1 MPRLREFC
9 ADRRLTL
16 VDIDLRWG
24 VPAESTSETILRACL
39 AEIDRAR
46 AANVNP
52 FFVNMLGHRYGWVP
66 QPADVPSSVALEY
79 NWVPSVSVTHMEI
92 LQGAYRRSNP
102 NALFLIRND
111 GYLPDIPTSFMPQFL
126 EPKFLSGVALQALK
140 TKIREKF
147 GPTNQVRDYT
157 VSVREVDTSVA
168 GIPKVVFDGLE
179 AFGDT
184 IYDFVTK
191 VIDRQY
197 PAEALQDLTI
207 SDRLSMSHDYFME
220 SETEVVLGRDEVVE
234 KIISSYKESCPIVL
248 LSERGV
254 GKSAVVALAA
264 KEATKRGHKVVFF
277 STQSKTGIAEFSSAD
292 IASFQLLLCLE
303 LGDESIVAQA
313 KELRVEDTLE
323 DEGCTKIKGIMESMF
338 KDSSLRSA
346 VSPSVPAIV
355 FLDEYEKDSLQD
367 ILPVPIPPGISLVF
381 STSSS
386 ELPSKSAESGLPV
399 TELTLSP
406 VDMSVKASIVD
417 KRLGMYNKRLH
428 QTQLDLLLANPGT
441 ESLRWL
447 YLACEEL
454 RVFGAFET
462 VTEFI
467 KTLPNS
473 VLGLLE
479 QNLTRNIAVAKNYG
493 DGITHLMIKD
503 TLLLCLFED
512 QGLREQE
519 VLDLL
524 AVRLQAE
531 GVKRS
536 DDNGLR
542 VVAQG
547 EWSIVVL
554 FIKSFV
560 RMVPQFDGSRL
571 VYLSSKDSRD
581 AVTEYFKA
589 EEENTVRTYRKT
601 LADYYESSSDEVRR
615 LQSYPLQLIEL
626 NDLNRIIRFKKAE
639 AFEFVPS
646 NIRSRVV
653 NYLRCKSRINQEIQ
667 PEKFCNGCSMK
678 VASGKMRIQACYL
691 CGTRVFTHQ
700 IHSKETPK
708 LWGRE
713 SFVYRCRK
721 HNNNAW
727 LQNFMQKCAQC
738 KTPLPKDP
746 GFSNFAIKCNQCSL
760 GDWPKNCRC
769 CQLNMDEIEDGSTET
784 AESND

>member
-1 MPRLREFC
+1 M
-9 ADRRLTL
+9 
-16 VDIDLRWG
+16 DIDLRWG

-46 AANVNP
+46 TANVNP

-66 QPADVPSSVALEY
+66 QPADVPTSVALEY

-102 NALFLIRND
+102 NALFMIRND
-111 GYLPDIPTSFMPQFL
+111 SYLPDIPSSFIPQFL
-126 EPKFLSGVALQALK
+126 EPKFLSGIALQALK
-140 TKIREKF
+140 SKIRQKF

-179 AFGDT
+179 AFGDK
-184 IYDFVTK
+184 IYDFVIK
-191 VIDRQY
+191 AIDRQY
-197 PAEALQDLTI
+197 PAEALEDLTT

-220 SETEVVLGRDEVVE
+220 SETEVVLGRDDIVD
-234 KIISSYKESCPIVL
+234 KILNSYKESHPIVI

-264 KEATKRGHKVVFF
+264 KEAVKKGHKVIFF
-277 STQSKTGIAEFSSAD
+277 STQSKNGIAEFSSAD

-303 LGDESIVAQA
+303 LGNESIVNVA
-313 KELRVEDTLE
+313 KDIKVEDTLE
-323 DEGCTKIKGIMESMF
+323 DEGCSKIKELVDHMFTESQF
-338 KDSSLRSA
+338 QPAVTPSL
-346 VSPSVPAIV
+346 PAIV
-355 FLDEYEKDSLQD
+355 FLDEYEKDSLKD
-367 ILPVPIPPGISLVF
+367 VLPVPLPAGISLVF
-381 STSSS
+381 STSVT
-386 ELPSKSAESGLPV
+386 EIPSKSAESGVPV

-406 VDMSVKASIVD
+406 VDMTVKANIVD

-428 QTQLDLLLANPGT
+428 KTQLDLLLANPGT
-441 ESLRWL
+441 VSLRWL

-467 KTLPNS
+467 KTLPDN

-512 QGLREQE
+512 QGLKEKE
-519 VLDLL
+519 ILDLL
-524 AVRLQAE
+524 AIRLQAE
-531 GVKRS
+531 GVKNA
-536 DDNGLR
+536 DNGTR
-542 VVAQG
+542 EVAQG

-554 FIKSFV
+554 FIKSFI

-571 VYLSSKDSRD
+571 VYLSSRDSRE
-581 AVTEYFKA
+581 AVSAYFTA
-589 EEENTVRTYRKT
+589 NEESTTKLYRKT
-601 LADYYESSSDEVRR
+601 LADYYENSSDEVRR
-615 LQSYPLQLIEL
+615 LQSYPTQLIEL
-626 NDLNRIIRFKKAE
+626 RDTNRIIRFKLAE
-639 AFEFVPS
+639 QFDLVPS
-646 NIRSRVV
+646 NIRSRVIS
-653 NYLRCKSRINQEIQ
+653 YLRCTSRINQEIH
-667 PEKFCNGCSMK
+667 PEKYCNGCSMK
-678 VASGKMRIQACYL
+678 VASGKMRKQACYL
-691 CGTRVFTHQ
+691 CGTRVYTNQMHG
-700 IHSKETPK
+700 KDTPK

-713 SFVYRCRK
+713 SFVYKCRK
-721 HNNNAW
+721 HNNTAW
-727 LQNFMQKCAQC
+727 LQNFMQKCTQC
-738 KTPLPKDP
+738 KNPLSKDP
-746 GFSNFAIKCNQCSL
+746 VFSCFAIKCNQCSI

-769 CQLNMDEIEDGSTET
+769 CQLNLEEVEESDGM
-784 AESND
+784 AAADSNE

>member
-1 MPRLREFC
+1 M
-9 ADRRLTL
+9 TL

-66 QPADVPSSVALEY
+66 QPADVPTSVALEY
-79 NWVPSVSVTHMEI
+79 NWVPGVSVTHMEI

-111 GYLPDIPTSFMPQFL
+111 GYLPDIPASFLPQFL
-126 EPKFLSGVALQALK
+126 EPRFLSGVALQALK
-140 TKIREKF
+140 TKVRERF
-147 GPTNQVRDYT
+147 GPTNQVRDYV

-197 PAEALQDLTI
+197 PAEALQDLTT

-234 KIISSYKESCPIVL
+234 QILSSSKESCPIVL

-264 KEATKRGHKVVFF
+264 KEAAKRGHKVVFF
-277 STQSKTGIAEFSSAD
+277 STQSRTGIAEFSSAD
-292 IASFQLLLCLE
+292 VASFQLLLCLE
-303 LGDESIVAQA
+303 LGDESIVSQA

-323 DEGCTKIKGIMESMF
+323 DEGCAKIKGILESMF
-338 KDSSLRSA
+338 KDSLFREA
-346 VSPSVPAIV
+346 VSPSLPAIV
-355 FLDEYEKDSLQD
+355 FLDEYEKGSLQD
-367 ILPVPIPPGISLVF
+367 VLPLPVPPAISIVF
-381 STSSS
+381 STSSL
-386 ELPSKSAESGLPV
+386 ELPKTSAESGFPV

-428 QTQLDLLLANPGT
+428 QTQLDLLLSNPGT

-467 KTLPNS
+467 KTLPSN

-479 QNLTRNIAVAKNYG
+479 QNLTRNIAVARNYG
-493 DGITHLMIKD
+493 DGLTHLMIKD

-512 QGLREQE
+512 QGLRERE

-531 GVKRS
+531 GAKS
-536 DDNGLR
+536 ADSGLR
-542 VVAQG
+542 EVAQG

-554 FIKSFV
+554 FIKSFI

-571 VYLSSKDSRD
+571 VYLSSRDSRD
-581 AVTEYFKA
+581 AVTEFFKA
-589 EEENTVRTYRKT
+589 EEESTVRIYRRT
-601 LADYYESSSDEVRR
+601 LADYYESSADEARR
-615 LQSYPLQLIEL
+615 LQSYPIQLIEL
-626 NDLNRIIRFKKAE
+626 KDTNRLIRFRKAE
-639 AFEFVPS
+639 TFELVPS
-646 NIRSRVV
+646 SIRTRVV
-653 NYLRCKSRINQEIQ
+653 NYLRCKSRINQEIH
-667 PEKFCNGCSMK
+667 PEKYCNGCSMK
-678 VASGKMRIQACYL
+678 VASGKSRIQACYL

-700 IHSKETPK
+700 IHAKDLPK

-727 LQNFMQKCAQC
+727 LQNFSQKCAQC
-738 KTPLPKDP
+738 KVMLPKDP
-746 GFSNFAIKCNQCSL
+746 AFSRFAIKCNQCSL

-769 CQLNMDEIEDGSTET
+769 CQLNMDEIEDEGSEP
-784 AESND
+784 AESNE